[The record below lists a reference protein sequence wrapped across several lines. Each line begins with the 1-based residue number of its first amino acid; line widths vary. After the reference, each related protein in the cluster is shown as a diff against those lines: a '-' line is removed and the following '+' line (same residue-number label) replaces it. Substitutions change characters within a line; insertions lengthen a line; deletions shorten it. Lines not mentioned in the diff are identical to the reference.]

1 METPEAFSSL
11 RSSVPDIRIRV
22 VNVVDVMML
31 QLPPEHPH
39 GQADLHHPQAGGA
52 GVALDAL
59 RAPALRK
66 IKLQGAARIDNS
78 SVGVPKKQN
87 KR

>member
-1 METPEAFSSL
+1 M
-11 RSSVPDIRIRV
+11 PDIHIRV

-52 GVALDAL
+52 GMALDAV
-59 RAPALRK
+59 RAAALRK
-66 IKLQGAARIDNS
+66 IKPQGAARIDNS
-78 SVGVPKKQN
+78 SLGVPKKAKQAMN
-87 KR
+87 GMRERASSP